1 MLLLGECVPTPDQK
15 NRESP
20 DSADKGK
27 VSELLKSTDLHN
39 ILTKSLLRLF
49 QTQQ

>member
-27 VSELLKSTDLHN
+27 VRTDLHN
-39 ILTKSLLRLF
+39 ILT
-49 QTQQ
+49 

>member
-27 VSELLKSTDLHN
+27 VSDLYSN
-39 ILTKSLLRLF
+39 RQIYTIS
-49 QTQQ
+49 